1 MTKHTPG
8 PWTTV
13 GRAIGGAKVGIA
25 RDEHNPLPFASVHG
39 SGSDDGDKVADA
51 NARLIASGPD
61 LLAALQDI
69 IEYSKGGTWSPG
81 DRANALRRGEAAIAK
96 ARGD

>member
-1 MTKHTPG
+1 MTEHTPG
-8 PWTTV
+8 PWTTDTTHKNTREGV
-13 GRAIGGAKVGIA
+13 TVWA
-25 RDEHNPLPFASVHG
+25 RDIIIADVLPDQHDNAE
-39 SGSDDGDKVADA
+39 A

-81 DRANALRRGEAAIAK
+81 DRANALRRGEAAIVK
-96 ARGD
+96 ATGESQ

>member
-1 MTKHTPG
+1 MMSIIT
-8 PWTTV
+8 
-13 GRAIGGAKVGIA
+13 INDGATGYLN
-25 RDEHNPLPFASVHG
+25 RNSPED
-39 SGSDDGDKVADA
+39 DA
-51 NARLIASGPD
+51 NARLIVAAPD

-96 ARGD
+96 ATGD

>member
-1 MTKHTPG
+1 MTQHTPG
-8 PWTTV
+8 PWTQPETKRTHNRWHV
-13 GRAIGGAKVGIA
+13 EGGGRLVAAAGGPQFAISA
-25 RDEHNPLPFASVHG
+25 DE
-39 SGSDDGDKVADA
+39 ADA

-81 DRANALRRGEAAIAK
+81 DRANALRRGEAAIVK
-96 ARGD
+96 ATGESQ